1 MNQSQ
6 LNTESSGLKPAGC
19 PAWWPFGTV
28 PNPPTL
34 RDIERQIVES
44 TEEALL

>member
-1 MNQSQ
+1 MNT
-6 LNTESSGLKPAGC
+6 LTTEPSGLKPPGC

-28 PNPPTL
+28 SNPPTL
-34 RDIERQIVES
+34 RDIQREIVES